1 MTNPT
6 LRRRPLLLSAGAAL
20 AGVPVLGG
28 CALQGGSPPVA
39 GAGSGERMAEPP
51 TEQHP
56 PPPAQRQVDQ
66 GALDRELSALAAD
79 PANPWAQVSA
89 LAIRDAEVVYRGHFG
104 RRFIHPSDR
113 SLDLPV
119 NERTMFRV
127 ASISKLVVSVGVMR
141 LVDQGLVDLDADVSE
156 VLGWT
161 LRHPQH
167 PQHPLTLRMLM
178 THRSGLND
186 APGYSW
192 GPDVALREVLQPGG
206 RLYRDGASWQRDRAP
221 GAWFNYTNLNWGVIG
236 TVMERATGERFDRLM
251 HRLVLQP
258 LGLRGGFYPAD
269 LPAAQTDDLAT
280 LYRKR
285 RMEGEREVWAPD
297 GPWVPQADDHRPGRP
312 QAAAGVQNYVPGTN
326 ATVFGPQGGLRIS
339 VADLG
344 TLMQMLMKGG
354 RHRGQALLSARAL
367 DLLASEQWRFD
378 PARPNGDTL
387 DDEMLAWA
395 LGPQRFTD
403 ASAPGRGDRLIEG
416 GGLTGWGHL
425 GDAYGLLAC
434 FVLDPRHRNGMVTVL
449 SGPSRNPYTPKGRW
463 SAMARDEE
471 RLWTA
476 LWRGAVQARAA

>member
-1 MTNPT
+1 MVMTSPM
-6 LRRRPLLLSAGAAL
+6 LRRRPLLLSTCAAL

-28 CALQGGSPPVA
+28 CAGSLGVVA
-39 GAGSGERMAEPP
+39 FPGTASGERMSES
-51 TEQHP
+51 
-56 PPPAQRQVDQ
+56 PASTGFDRA
-66 GALDRELSALAAD
+66 ALDRELSSIVTD
-79 PANPWAQVSA
+79 PASRWAQVST
-89 LAIRDAEVVYRGHFG
+89 LAIRGGQVVYGGHFG
-104 RRFIHPSDR
+104 RRYIHPTDR
-113 SLDLPV
+113 ALDLPV
-119 NERTMFRV
+119 NERTMFRI
-127 ASISKLVVSVGVMR
+127 ASISKLVVSVAVMR
-141 LVDQGLVDLDADVSE
+141 LVDEGRLDLDADVSE
-156 VLGWT
+156 ALGWR

-167 PQHPLTLRMLM
+167 PQTPLSLRLLM
-178 THRSGLND
+178 SHRSGLND
-186 APGYSW
+186 AGGYNW
-192 GPDVALREVLQPGG
+192 GADVALREALQPGG
-206 RLYRDGASWQRDRAP
+206 RLYRNGAAWRRDRAP
-221 GAWFNYTNLNWGVIG
+221 GTWFNYTNLNWGVIG

-258 LGLRGGFYPAD
+258 LGLRGGFN
-269 LPAAQTDDLAT
+269 PAALPGDDAHDIAT

-285 RMEGEREVWAPD
+285 RMEGEREMWEPG

-312 QAAAGVQNYVPGTN
+312 RPPTGLEAYVPGTN
-326 ATVFGPQGGLRIS
+326 GTLFGPQGSLRIS

-344 TLMQMLMKGG
+344 TLMQMLMNGG
-354 RHRGQALLSARAL
+354 QHRGQALLSPRAL

-434 FVLDPRHRNGMVTVL
+434 FVLDPRHRNGMITVI

-476 LWRGAVQARAA
+476 LWRGAVQAHRT

>member
-1 MTNPT
+1 MPE
-6 LRRRPLLLSAGAAL
+6 
-20 AGVPVLGG
+20 
-28 CALQGGSPPVA
+28 SPASTGFDRTV
-39 GAGSGERMAEPP
+39 
-51 TEQHP
+51 
-56 PPPAQRQVDQ
+56 
-66 GALDRELSALAAD
+66 LDRELSSIVTD
-79 PANPWAQVSA
+79 PASPWAQVST
-89 LAIRDAEVVYRGHFG
+89 LAIRGGQVVYGGHFG
-104 RRFIHPSDR
+104 RRYIHPTDR
-113 SLDLPV
+113 ALDLPV
-119 NERTMFRV
+119 NERTMFRI
-127 ASISKLVVSVGVMR
+127 ASISKLVVSVAVMR
-141 LVDQGLVDLDADVSE
+141 LVDEGRLDLDADVSE
-156 VLGWT
+156 ALGWR

-167 PQHPLTLRMLM
+167 PQTPLSLRLLM

-186 APGYSW
+186 AGGYNW
-192 GPDVALREVLQPGG
+192 GANVALREALQPGG
-206 RLYRDGASWQRDRAP
+206 RLYRNGAAWRADRAP
-221 GAWFNYTNLNWGVIG
+221 GTWFNYTNLNWGVIG

-258 LGLRGGFYPAD
+258 LGLRGGFNPAD
-269 LPAAQTDDLAT
+269 LPGDDADDIAT

-285 RMEGEREVWAPD
+285 RMEGEREIWEPD
-297 GPWVPQADDHRPGRP
+297 SPWVPQADDHRPGRP
-312 QAAAGVQNYVPGTN
+312 RPPTGLEAYVPGTN
-326 ATVFGPQGGLRIS
+326 GTLFGPQGSLRIS

-344 TLMQMLMKGG
+344 TLMQMLMNGG
-354 RHRGQALLSARAL
+354 QHRGQALLSPRAL

-434 FVLDPRHRNGMVTVL
+434 FVLDPRHRNGMITVI

-476 LWRGAVQARAA
+476 LWRGAVQAHRA